1 MWMNSNRVCVKP
13 SHVLLLLL
21 VLMGGLMLVAGT
33 LSSSPWF
40 ATEIGT
46 APTVDQP
53 RPRQDYPRRTTVVV
67 APPVTEYVKN
77 PHVSDSWPLA
87 PRGNYQYMSR
97 PVGPPIQV
105 GVLTGVDGERSQ
117 ILPLFRRESPNRTGR
132 YQYHSKTDSV
142 NAQDVA
148 VVYRGRNCLQEL
160 GCDEIYDGE
169 EVSLPAFRDNA
180 FKVSLYPNS

>member
-1 MWMNSNRVCVKP
+1 MNSNRVCLKP
-13 SHVLLLLL
+13 SHVLLLLV
-21 VLMGGLMLVAGT
+21 VLMGGFMLVAGT
-33 LSSSPWF
+33 LSSSPWL
-40 ATEIGT
+40 AKNIDA
-46 APTVDQP
+46 APT
-53 RPRQDYPRRTTVVV
+53 RDYPRPQQDDSRPTTVIV
-67 APPVTEYVKN
+67 APEYVRN

-169 EVSLPAFRDNA
+169 EVSLPAFQDNT